1 MSIWFLT
8 AYFCGM
14 IHKEKITI
22 AITDDR
28 KDLRQSVSQR
38 LTETGRVEVLFE
50 AENGEDFLYKMAQR
64 TGFRLPQV
72 VLMDIEMPVKNGIET
87 VREAF
92 ILYPNVNFLM
102 LTVFDDED
110 KIFEAIRAGAVGY
123 LLKEEKTDV
132 ILRSIEEIIEFGGAP
147 MSPRIARKTMN
158 LLAKMAPSVKTASDG
173 ENLTEREMQV
183 LKHLVDG
190 LDYKQIAEKL
200 DISPNT
206 IRKHIDNIYKKL
218 HVTSRAQAVTIAVKK
233 RWF

>member
-1 MSIWFLT
+1 MT
-8 AYFCGM
+8 
-14 IHKEKITI
+14 HQDKIII

-28 KDLRQSVSQR
+28 KDLRQSVAQR

-50 AENGEDFLYKMAQR
+50 SENGEDFLYKMAQR

-72 VLMDIEMPVKNGIET
+72 VLMDIEMPLKNGIET

-92 ILYPNVNFLM
+92 LRYPMVNFLM
-102 LTVFDDED
+102 LTVFDDDD
-110 KIFEAIRAGAVGY
+110 KIFEAIKAGAVGY

-147 MSPRIARKTMN
+147 MSPRIARKTMQ
-158 LLAKMAPSVKTASDG
+158 LLAKSDPAVKTDVDTG
-173 ENLTEREMQV
+173 NLTEREMHV
-183 LKHLVDG
+183 LKYLVDG
-190 LDYKQIAEKL
+190 LDYKKIAEKL